1 MNKLGLR
8 ITNNGREAYV
18 ANPNQDWELHT
29 VDFNACLLALEGIDE
44 GDDVVILSH
53 DAGGC
58 YVGIVKLLKMGFNG
72 VCVAGSVFVPVDL
85 SVDGKT
91 VLNYVDEVR
100 LQLSSAVL
108 DGAKLDRLFA
118 AEFPQKDFVPPFV
131 PSSGEGF
138 ASRIVDF
145 NGEELEQLLDSLY
158 LFQSAYSHYKA
169 ILIVDKN
176 SGIKVNATDITD
188 EPLIMPEPEP
198 ELEPEPDLEV
208 AVVEDSE
215 PQEEGELADEATY
228 SESDSSEGVEVI
240 VVDKPDSDEPIVNIE
255 EEGLNGADIE
265 IVEDEEGRPENLV
278 AEVEG
283 SVPNGLETEL
293 DETGLEEDT
302 DSSVVEVVDLPES
315 ESRGEARISYSRSLP
330 TPPPPPDALPDP
342 SNAMPTPPASDMPA
356 TPADTPAPPADMP
369 DPLDAMPAPQVIAV
383 PVEPTSLSGTDNDS
397 LPTDDGVE
405 FVDDAETTN
414 VESHHSKANQKN
426 GLIIGG
432 LVAIVIL
439 LACAVF
445 WAYSDNKEKE
455 EAEMWNEIEY
465 SHDLSEIRRFLEEF
479 PDGMHADMARDR
491 LDYVLEEG
499 ARWND
504 VKDRGDT
511 TLLQEFMSQYSD
523 GPYYDKAVIALEDL
537 RAQHYN
543 KLHDYAMLQGLM
555 SEMANKFNSNGCEYL
570 INNYATHR
578 LRSKYR
584 SYSNIDEVWNGEHY
598 DYYTL
603 YLLEVGY
610 SDGTTAL
617 MGNSVTD
624 ISGSSCK
631 MHFTMYYDGPY
642 GRERYGSATFTMVL
656 EGEKWHIDDIRD
668 SDHSSSFMNNPDE
681 YRGYIP

>member
-29 VDFNACLLALEGIDE
+29 VDFNACLLAMEGIDE

-100 LQLSSAVL
+100 RQLSSAVL

-198 ELEPEPDLEV
+198 EPEPEPDLKV
-208 AVVEDSE
+208 VVVEDSE

-240 VVDKPDSDEPIVNIE
+240 VVDKPDSDKPIVNIE
-255 EEGLNGADIE
+255 EEGLSGADIE

-283 SVPNGLETEL
+283 SVPNGLETVL
-293 DETGLEEDT
+293 DETGLEDDT
-302 DSSVVEVVDLPES
+302 GSSVVEVVDLPES

-342 SNAMPTPPASDMPA
+342 SDAIPTPPASDMPA

-405 FVDDAETTN
+405 V
-414 VESHHSKANQKN
+414 VELSNDGNSPQKSSFDSWIIV
-426 GLIIGG
+426 GLFAIIT
-432 LVAIVIL
+432 VAIVFFVVSK
-439 LACAVF
+439 ATDSPSSEVS
-445 WAYSDNKEKE
+445 YSSSVSVLSSES
-455 EAEMWNEIEY
+455 EY
-465 SHDLSEIRRFLEEF
+465 SLASVEEVKSEDELKREIYEAYVAQLESKAAVVNADAGGLCEYFLFDITGDGIPELWVISGTCEADYMLYVYRYGIGQLELMHSTGAGHSSFYCGDNYVLQVMAHTGEAGWYKIELSGSGLSEELVYEESDVESSDEYAQPVE
-479 PDGMHADMARDR
+479 PDAQMH
-491 LDYVLEEG
+491 DY
-499 ARWND
+499 D
-504 VKDRGDT
+504 VT
-511 TLLQEFMSQYSD
+511 WPIAS
-523 GPYYDKAVIALEDL
+523 ALE
-537 RAQHYN
+537 
-543 KLHDYAMLQGLM
+543 
-555 SEMANKFNSNGCEYL
+555 
-570 INNYATHR
+570 
-578 LRSKYR
+578 
-584 SYSNIDEVWNGEHY
+584 
-598 DYYTL
+598 
-603 YLLEVGY
+603 
-610 SDGTTAL
+610 
-617 MGNSVTD
+617 
-624 ISGSSCK
+624 
-631 MHFTMYYDGPY
+631 
-642 GRERYGSATFTMVL
+642 
-656 EGEKWHIDDIRD
+656 
-668 SDHSSSFMNNPDE
+668 
-681 YRGYIP
+681 

>member
-100 LQLSSAVL
+100 RQLSSAVL

-131 PSSGEGF
+131 PSSGDGF

-188 EPLIMPEPEP
+188 EPLIMPEPE
-198 ELEPEPDLEV
+198 LEPEPDLKV
-208 AVVEDSE
+208 VVVEDSE

-240 VVDKPDSDEPIVNIE
+240 VVDEPDSDEPIVNVE
-255 EEGLNGADIE
+255 EEGLSGADIE

-293 DETGLEEDT
+293 DETGLEEDS

-330 TPPPPPDALPDP
+330 TPPPPPDAMPDP
-342 SNAMPTPPASDMPA
+342 SDAMPTPPAADMPA

-369 DPLDAMPAPQVIAV
+369 DPLDAMPAPPAVAV

-405 FVDDAETTN
+405 V
-414 VESHHSKANQKN
+414 VELSNDGNSPQKSSFDSW
-426 GLIIGG
+426 IIVA
-432 LVAIVIL
+432 LFAIIAVAIVFFVVSK
-439 LACAVF
+439 ATDSPSSEVS
-445 WAYSDNKEKE
+445 YSSSVSVLSSES
-455 EAEMWNEIEY
+455 EY
-465 SHDLSEIRRFLEEF
+465 SLASVEEVKSEDELKREIYEAYHAVLESKAAVVNADAGGLCEYFLFDITGDGIPELWVISGTCEADYMLYVYRYGIGQLELMHSTGAGHSSFYCGDNYVLQVMAHMCEAGWYKIELSGSGLSEELVYEESDVESSDEYAQPVE
-479 PDGMHADMARDR
+479 PD
-491 LDYVLEEG
+491 
-499 ARWND
+499 
-504 VKDRGDT
+504 
-511 TLLQEFMSQYSD
+511 
-523 GPYYDKAVIALEDL
+523 
-537 RAQHYN
+537 AQM
-543 KLHDYAMLQGLM
+543 HDYDVTWPIASALGL
-555 SEMANKFNSNGCEYL
+555 
-570 INNYATHR
+570 
-578 LRSKYR
+578 
-584 SYSNIDEVWNGEHY
+584 
-598 DYYTL
+598 
-603 YLLEVGY
+603 
-610 SDGTTAL
+610 
-617 MGNSVTD
+617 
-624 ISGSSCK
+624 
-631 MHFTMYYDGPY
+631 
-642 GRERYGSATFTMVL
+642 
-656 EGEKWHIDDIRD
+656 
-668 SDHSSSFMNNPDE
+668 
-681 YRGYIP
+681 

>member
-29 VDFNACLLALEGIDE
+29 VDFNACLLAMEGIDE

-91 VLNYVDEVR
+91 VLNCVDEVR
-100 LQLSSAVL
+100 RQLSSAVL

-208 AVVEDSE
+208 VVVEDSE

-240 VVDKPDSDEPIVNIE
+240 VVDKPDSDEPIVNVE
-255 EEGLNGADIE
+255 EKCLSSADVE
-265 IVEDEEGRPENLV
+265 VVEDEEGEPENLV

-293 DETGLEEDT
+293 DEAGLEEDT

-397 LPTDDGVE
+397 LLTDDGVE

-523 GPYYDKAVIALEDL
+523 GPYYD
-537 RAQHYN
+537 
-543 KLHDYAMLQGLM
+543 
-555 SEMANKFNSNGCEYL
+555 
-570 INNYATHR
+570 
-578 LRSKYR
+578 
-584 SYSNIDEVWNGEHY
+584 
-598 DYYTL
+598 
-603 YLLEVGY
+603 
-610 SDGTTAL
+610 
-617 MGNSVTD
+617 
-624 ISGSSCK
+624 
-631 MHFTMYYDGPY
+631 
-642 GRERYGSATFTMVL
+642 
-656 EGEKWHIDDIRD
+656 
-668 SDHSSSFMNNPDE
+668 
-681 YRGYIP
+681 

>member
-44 GDDVVILSH
+44 GDDLVILSH

-100 LQLSSAVL
+100 RQLSSAVL

-176 SGIKVNATDITD
+176 SGIKVNAADITD
-188 EPLIMPEPEP
+188 EPLIMPEPE
-198 ELEPEPDLEV
+198 LEPEPDLEV
-208 AVVEDSE
+208 VVVEDSE

-240 VVDKPDSDEPIVNIE
+240 VVDEPDSDKPIVNIE
-255 EEGLNGADIE
+255 EEGLSGADIE

-342 SNAMPTPPASDMPA
+342 LDAMPTPPASDMPA
-356 TPADTPAPPADMP
+356 PPA
-369 DPLDAMPAPQVIAV
+369 VAV

-405 FVDDAETTN
+405 V
-414 VESHHSKANQKN
+414 VELSNDGNSPQKSSFDSW
-426 GLIIGG
+426 IIVA
-432 LVAIVIL
+432 LFAILTVAIVFFVVSK
-439 LACAVF
+439 ATDSPSSEVS
-445 WAYSDNKEKE
+445 YSSSVSVLSSES
-455 EAEMWNEIEY
+455 EY
-465 SHDLSEIRRFLEEF
+465 SLASVEEVKSEDELEREIYEAYVAQLESKAAEVNADAGGLCEYFLFDITGDGIPELWVRSGTCEADYMLYVYRYGIGQLELMHSTGAGHSSFYCGDNYVLQVMAHMGEAGWYKIELSGSGLSEELVYEESDVESSDEYAQPVE
-479 PDGMHADMARDR
+479 PDAQMH
-491 LDYVLEEG
+491 DY
-499 ARWND
+499 D
-504 VKDRGDT
+504 VT
-511 TLLQEFMSQYSD
+511 WPIAS
-523 GPYYDKAVIALEDL
+523 ALE
-537 RAQHYN
+537 
-543 KLHDYAMLQGLM
+543 
-555 SEMANKFNSNGCEYL
+555 
-570 INNYATHR
+570 
-578 LRSKYR
+578 
-584 SYSNIDEVWNGEHY
+584 
-598 DYYTL
+598 
-603 YLLEVGY
+603 
-610 SDGTTAL
+610 
-617 MGNSVTD
+617 
-624 ISGSSCK
+624 
-631 MHFTMYYDGPY
+631 
-642 GRERYGSATFTMVL
+642 
-656 EGEKWHIDDIRD
+656 
-668 SDHSSSFMNNPDE
+668 
-681 YRGYIP
+681 

>member
-100 LQLSSAVL
+100 RQLSSAVL

-198 ELEPEPDLEV
+198 ELEPEPDLKV
-208 AVVEDSE
+208 VVVEDSE

-293 DETGLEEDT
+293 DEAGLEEDT

-342 SNAMPTPPASDMPA
+342 SDAMPTPPAADM
-356 TPADTPAPPADMP
+356 PAPPA
-369 DPLDAMPAPQVIAV
+369 VAV
-383 PVEPTSLSGTDNDS
+383 PVEPTSLSGNDNDS

-584 SYSNIDEVWNGEHY
+584 SYSNIDEVWNGEYY
-598 DYYTL
+598 DYYAL

-617 MGNSVTD
+617 EGNSVTD

-631 MHFTMYYDGPY
+631 MHFTMYYDGPN